1 MEFVELSDAEFRK
14 FEQKNKCGNF
24 FQSVER
30 KELRSKMGWATH
42 LLGVKEG
49 NKVLAGG
56 FLMMR
61 DGNALVQLGPILNYE
76 DKKVL
81 KFWIQN
87 VIKFAKEQNA
97 ICLEVF
103 PPYVIC
109 ERGVKGEVLSEQSED
124 EVMKC
129 FMDAGFEYEGK
140 TIELENKANRWMAV
154 KKLDGLTDMAAVRAT
169 YKKNVRNKLRKIS
182 PELEVY
188 ELKSIHEL
196 PEFAYV
202 VDESNNKND
211 VVSRSLAYY
220 EWMWDAWGDNL
231 RVILARRK
239 EDGAVVAGRMLIYHP
254 NEVVSFISGTAQNFK
269 KYNGMTFLQDWL
281 LEDCL
286 KRGIKRVNFYGI
298 DGIFEP
304 SNHLLEFKSGFGV
317 VVEEYIGG
325 FRLVLDERRY
335 KIRKVRDGALGF
347 ARKVKHESITLAT
360 KLRKRQTKVVRKIS
374 ASGSEEKDAK
384 KS

>member
-81 KFWIQN
+81 KFWIKN

-109 ERGVKGEVLSEQSED
+109 ERGVKGEVLSEQPED

-140 TIELENKANRWMAV
+140 TIELENKANRWMVV

-188 ELKSIHEL
+188 ELKSKHEL

-202 VDESNNKND
+202 VNESNNKND

-269 KYNGMTFLQDWL
+269 KYMSSYQKLSNQVTFL
-281 LEDCL
+281 
-286 KRGIKRVNFYGI
+286 
-298 DGIFEP
+298 
-304 SNHLLEFKSGFGV
+304 
-317 VVEEYIGG
+317 
-325 FRLVLDERRY
+325 
-335 KIRKVRDGALGF
+335 DGANNFMPL
-347 ARKVKHESITLAT
+347 K
-360 KLRKRQTKVVRKIS
+360 KI
-374 ASGSEEKDAK
+374 
-384 KS
+384 